1 MRTLFIATIC
11 LFAISGVQASDEDE
25 VQMMGGER
33 LDETLKKDA
42 KSRLESS
49 EDIVVDPDK
58 FVYPYYFEI
67 KDTTDQIRA
76 KLNLTRGPFSLDLV
90 KTVQNDKKTKVV
102 YVKDSKNQVN
112 VFETSYL
119 NETTPTTSAVLTE
132 TGENGTQVELTFTYT
147 GMTGGKT
154 FKVESAEIKMTVQLG
169 GPTKIDYWNVTTA
182 SLSVNSTVNGTEANM
197 TVNLTPQFGYT
208 KNPSDF
214 ACTTGFGICA
224 PMGLCWSCND
234 QIMKPNDLSAVGADK
249 LTLFLHFPGMV
260 FDPAVKGNST
270 TGFGFN
276 WDCDPLIPVSL
287 WASLL
292 LTLLMATILFYALYM
307 LSALQT
313 PNKFDD
319 PKGPS
324 IHVPQTE

>member
-1 MRTLFIATIC
+1 M
-11 LFAISGVQASDEDE
+11 G
-25 VQMMGGER
+25 MMGGER

-90 KTVQNDKKTKVV
+90 KTVQNDKKTQVV

-249 LTLFLHFPGMV
+249 LTLFLHFPGFV
-260 FDPAVKGNST
+260 
-270 TGFGFN
+270 FN